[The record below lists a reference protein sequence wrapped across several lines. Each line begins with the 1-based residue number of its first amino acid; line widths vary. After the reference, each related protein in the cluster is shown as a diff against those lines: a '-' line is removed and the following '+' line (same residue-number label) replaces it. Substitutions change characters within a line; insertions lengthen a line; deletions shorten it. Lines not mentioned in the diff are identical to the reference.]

1 MSDQPDSAERR
12 LLEELEELR
21 RRLDEP
27 QQTFDAIRQGAV
39 DAFVVTESDGERVYA
54 LQDVHPM
61 YQLIVE
67 GMREG
72 AAIIAREQV
81 VTYCNPQFAR
91 LVGLSRNAILGHPMN
106 AFLAPQSRDVFLS
119 SLQAG
124 EESPRVTVH
133 LQAGEETVPVQI
145 TASTLAT
152 REGVNY
158 CLIITDLREH
168 TQREELR
175 AAKEAAEQANRAKDE
190 FLATLSHE
198 VRTPITAI
206 LGWIRM
212 MQMGLVEPSTLRT
225 ALESMQHST
234 MTLVGLVDDLL
245 DISRLSSGKFVLET
259 EATDLAE
266 VVRAAVEATSLTAE
280 QKRVELVVTELPP
293 GIIIQGDRKRLQ
305 QVFSNILSNA
315 VKFTP
320 PLGRV
325 SLDVTKS
332 QGRVV
337 VRVVDTGEGIAT
349 EFLPHIFE
357 RFRQADT
364 STTRSHGGLGLGLSI
379 VHQLVTAHGGQVTAS
394 SDGRGCGATLS
405 VELPIVES
413 VPLAAMP
420 RLPERI
426 MPSLDGV
433 KVLIVEDD
441 SETRHL
447 LVSIVESCG
456 ATVVAAAT
464 AGAAVG
470 CFSELQ
476 PDVVVT
482 DLAMPEQDGI
492 ALLRQ
497 LRALRKGDGKL
508 AAIALS
514 AHATDT
520 HRDRLLSAGFR
531 SYLRKPVEPFELASA
546 ILQLARPA

>member
-1 MSDQPDSAERR
+1 MSDRPPDSVERLR
-12 LLEELEELR
+12 EELEELR

-27 QQTFDAIRQGAV
+27 QQTLDAIRQGAV
-39 DAFVVTESDGERVYA
+39 DAFVVTEPDGERVYA

-72 AAIIAREQV
+72 AAIIAPEQV
-81 VTYCNPQFAR
+81 ITYCNPQFAR
-91 LVGLSRNAILGHPMN
+91 LLGLSRNAILGHPMKS
-106 AFLAPQSRDVFLS
+106 FLAPRSHDVFLS
-119 SLQAG
+119 SLKTG

-158 CLIITDLREH
+158 CLIVTDLREH
-168 TQREELR
+168 TQKEELR

-212 MQMGLVEPSTLRT
+212 MQMGLVEPSTLET

-245 DISRLSSGKFVLET
+245 DISRLSSGKFVLESET
-259 EATDLAE
+259 TDLAD
-266 VVRAAVEATSLTAE
+266 VIRAAVEATSMAAKH
-280 QKRVELVVTELPP
+280 KRVQLDLAELPP
-293 GIIIQGDRKRLQ
+293 DAIIHGDRRRLH
-305 QVFSNILSNA
+305 QVFSNLLSNA

-320 PLGRV
+320 PGGRV

-332 QGRVV
+332 DDRVV
-337 VRVVDTGEGIAT
+337 VRVADTGEGIAPD
-349 EFLPHIFE
+349 FLPHIFE

-364 STTRSHGGLGLGLSI
+364 STTRAHGGLGLGLSI
-379 VHQLVTAHGGQVTAS
+379 VHQLVTAHGGTVTAAS
-394 SDGRGCGATLS
+394 EGAGRGATLS
-405 VELPIVES
+405 VELPLAES
-413 VPLAAMP
+413 ALPAAVKRP
-420 RLPERI
+420 QERGL
-426 MPSLDGV
+426 PSLAGV

-447 LVSIVESCG
+447 LESIVESCG
-456 ATVVAAAT
+456 GSVVAAAT
-464 AGAAVG
+464 VGDAVTR
-470 CFSELQ
+470 FSELQ

-492 ALLRQ
+492 ALLNQ
-497 LRALRKGDGKL
+497 LRALRKGSAEV

-514 AHATDT
+514 AHATDK
-520 HRDRLLSAGFR
+520 HRDELLSVGFR
-531 SYLRKPVEPFELASA
+531 SYLRKPVEPFELANA
-546 ILQLARPA
+546 ILQLTRKT